1 MTSSF
6 ADATF
11 ENVWNRTK
19 EIKKTRLRY
28 APPHR
33 GAVGKG
39 HKRWFVPFA
48 CRKAVILVSLLTFS
62 LWEEVI

>member
-1 MTSSF
+1 MTASF

-11 ENVWNRTK
+11 KTYGIKQRRTK
-19 EIKKTRLRY
+19 TILHH
-28 APPHR
+28 APPYR

-48 CRKAVILVSLLTFS
+48 CRKAVILVSLLTLS
-62 LWEEVI
+62 LWEGVI